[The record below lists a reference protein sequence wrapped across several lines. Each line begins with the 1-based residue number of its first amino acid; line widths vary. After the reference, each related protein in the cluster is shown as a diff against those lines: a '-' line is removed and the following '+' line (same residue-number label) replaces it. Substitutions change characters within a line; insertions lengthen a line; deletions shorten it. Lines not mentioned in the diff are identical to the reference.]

1 MKKIEKTQ
9 IENLKAIA
17 NSVKEE
23 RQSLAG
29 IINAIIDCG
38 EQFNIARMLEVKIT
52 ATQSRKEQRNALY
65 KSIVD
70 NYPVRQRT
78 DAGVTPARFVRIT
91 CGQVIYAKLEPFAKY
106 SFAFVQRSI
115 LNHLRG
121 TAPLEYT
128 GIWFAVGKEGAKNV
142 YRSLTNVEIEQA
154 LKEITLQ
161 EEIQLAAADLK
172 KSYLREQSARINKK
186 ATEQVAA
193 AHKRVAEQ
201 KAAAKEQQ
209 KEQQPEQSPEAP
221 KKGTKD
227 APKKGTK
234 KAPKKGTKKAP
245 KKGAKKGGK
254 KQVAEQPTEAKEQPK
269 EQQPEQSKEQAPE
282 AAKEA

>member
-17 NSVKEE
+17 TSVKEE

-38 EQFNIARMLEVKIT
+38 EQFNVAKMMEIKLA
-52 ATQSRKEQRNALY
+52 ATMSRKEQRNALY
-65 KSIVD
+65 KSIID

-78 DAGVTPARFVRIT
+78 DAGVTPAKFVRIT
-91 CGQVIYAKLEPFAKY
+91 CGKITYAKLEPFAKY

-115 LNHLRG
+115 LNHLKG
-121 TAPLEYT
+121 TAPMEYT
-128 GIWFAVGKEGAKNV
+128 GEYFSVGKEGAKNV
-142 YRSLTNVEIEQA
+142 YRALGAKEIEQA
-154 LKEITLQ
+154 LAEITLQ
-161 EEIQLAAADLK
+161 KEISEAAASLR
-172 KSYLREQSARINKK
+172 KSYLQKQSARLHKQ

-193 AHKRVAEQ
+193 AHKVAADAEKQTEQ
-201 KAAAKEQQ
+201 A
-209 KEQQPEQSPEAP
+209 PEAP
-221 KKGTKD
+221 KKG
-227 APKKGTK
+227 A
-234 KAPKKGTKKAP
+234 KKAP

-254 KQVAEQPTEAKEQPK
+254 KQVAEQQTEAKEQPK
-269 EQQPEQSKEQAPE
+269 EQQVEQVTEPAPE

>member
-17 NSVKEE
+17 TSVKEE

-29 IINAIIDCG
+29 IINAIIDAG
-38 EQFNIARMLEVKIT
+38 EQFNVAKMLEVKLT

-65 KSIVD
+65 KAVIE

-78 DAGVTPARFVRIT
+78 DAGVTPAKFVRIT
-91 CGQVIYAKLEPFAKY
+91 CGKITYAKLEPFSKY

-128 GIWFAVGKEGAKNV
+128 GTYFAVGKEGAKNV
-142 YRSLTNVEIEQA
+142 YRSLSTVEIEQA
-154 LKEITLQ
+154 LAEITLQ
-161 EEIQLAAADLK
+161 REVDAAAAALK
-172 KSYLREQSARINKK
+172 KSYLRAQSARLTKQ
-186 ATEQVAA
+186 ALEQVAA
-193 AHKRVAEQ
+193 AHK
-201 KAAAKEQQ
+201 
-209 KEQQPEQSPEAP
+209 S
-221 KKGTKD
+221 
-227 APKKGTK
+227 
-234 KAPKKGTKKAP
+234 
-245 KKGAKKGGK
+245 
-254 KQVAEQPTEAKEQPK
+254 TEAT
-269 EQQPEQSKEQAPE
+269 E

>member
-1 MKKIEKTQ
+1 MKKIENTQ

-17 NSVKEE
+17 TSVREE

-29 IINAIIDCG
+29 IINAIIDAG
-38 EQFNIARMLEVKIT
+38 EQFNVAKMLEIKLA
-52 ATQSRKEQRNALY
+52 ATMSRKEQRNALY

-78 DAGVTPARFVRIT
+78 DDGVTPARFVRIT
-91 CGQVIYAKLEPFAKY
+91 CGKVVYAKLEQFSRY

-128 GIWFAVGKEGAKNV
+128 GTYFAVGKEGSKNV
-142 YRSLTNVEIEQA
+142 YRSLSTVEIEQA

-161 EEIQLAAADLK
+161 QEITDARKRLE
-172 KSYLREQSARINKK
+172 KSYLEARKCMLDK
-186 ATEQVAA
+186 QALEQVSA
-193 AHKRVAEQ
+193 AHK
-201 KAAAKEQQ
+201 
-209 KEQQPEQSPEAP
+209 S
-221 KKGTKD
+221 
-227 APKKGTK
+227 
-234 KAPKKGTKKAP
+234 
-245 KKGAKKGGK
+245 
-254 KQVAEQPTEAKEQPK
+254 TEAT
-269 EQQPEQSKEQAPE
+269 E

>member
-17 NSVKEE
+17 TSVKEE

-38 EQFNIARMLEVKIT
+38 EQYNVAKMLEVKLT

-65 KSIVD
+65 KSIMD

-78 DAGVTPARFVRIT
+78 DAGVTPAKFVRIT
-91 CGQVIYAKLEPFAKY
+91 CGKVIYAKLEQFSKY
-106 SFAFVQRSI
+106 SFSFVQRSI

-128 GIWFAVGKEGAKNV
+128 GEYFSVGKEGSKNV
-142 YRSLTNVEIEQA
+142 YRSLSTVEIEQA
-154 LKEITLQ
+154 LQEITLQ
-161 EEIQLAAADLK
+161 REIDAAAAALK
-172 KSYLREQSARINKK
+172 KSYLRAQAARLTKQ

-193 AHKRVAEQ
+193 ARKSA
-201 KAAAKEQQ
+201 
-209 KEQQPEQSPEAP
+209 S
-221 KKGTKD
+221 
-227 APKKGTK
+227 
-234 KAPKKGTKKAP
+234 
-245 KKGAKKGGK
+245 
-254 KQVAEQPTEAKEQPK
+254 EQPI
-269 EQQPEQSKEQAPE
+269 E

>member
-1 MKKIEKTQ
+1 MAKIEKSQ
-9 IENLKAIA
+9 IESIKSIA
-17 NSVKEE
+17 NSVREE

-38 EQFNIARMLEVKIT
+38 EQYNVAKMLEVKLT
-52 ATQSRKEQRNALY
+52 ATQSRKEQRNTLY

-78 DAGVTPARFVRIT
+78 DDGVTPAWFVRIT
-91 CGQVIYAKLEPFAKY
+91 CGKVIYAKLEQFSRY

-115 LNHLRG
+115 LNHLKG
-121 TAPLEYT
+121 ASPLEYT
-128 GIWFAVGKEGAKNV
+128 GEYFSVGKEGSKNV
-142 YRSLTNVEIEQA
+142 YRALSTVEIEQA

-172 KSYLREQSARINKK
+172 KSYLRAQSARIHKQ

-193 AHKRVAEQ
+193 AYKRVAAQ

-209 KEQQPEQSPEAP
+209 QEQSKEQAPE
-221 KKGTKD
+221 
-227 APKKGTK
+227 
-234 KAPKKGTKKAP
+234 AP
-245 KKGAKKGGK
+245 KKGAKKGSK
-254 KQVAEQPTEAKEQPK
+254 KQVAEAKEQPK
-269 EQQPEQSKEQAPE
+269 EQQVEQVAEPAPE

>member
-1 MKKIEKTQ
+1 MAKIEKSQ
-9 IENLKAIA
+9 IESIKSIA
-17 NSVKEE
+17 NSVREE

-29 IINAIIDCG
+29 IINAIIDAG
-38 EQFNIARMLEVKIT
+38 EQFNVAKMLEVKLT

-65 KSIVD
+65 KAIVD

-91 CGQVIYAKLEPFAKY
+91 CGKVVYAKLEPFAKY

-128 GIWFAVGKEGAKNV
+128 GEYFSVGKEGAKNV
-142 YRSLTNVEIEQA
+142 YRALGAKEIEQA
-154 LKEITLQ
+154 LAEITLQ
-161 EEIQLAAADLK
+161 KEISEAAATLRK
-172 KSYLREQSARINKK
+172 NYLQKQSARLHKQ

-193 AHKRVAEQ
+193 AHKGAADAEQ
-201 KAAAKEQQ
+201 QTEQA
-209 KEQQPEQSPEAP
+209 PEAP
-221 KKGTKD
+221 KE
-227 APKKGTK
+227 AP
-234 KAPKKGTKKAP
+234 KKAP
-245 KKGAKKGGK
+245 KKGAKKRGK
-254 KQVAEQPTEAKEQPK
+254 KQVAEQQTEAKEQPK

>member
-1 MKKIEKTQ
+1 MAKIEKTQ
-9 IENLKAIA
+9 IDALQAIA
-17 NSVKEE
+17 KTVREE
-23 RQSLAG
+23 RKSLAS
-29 IINAIIDCG
+29 IINSIIDAG
-38 EQFNIARMLEVKIT
+38 EQFNVARMLEVKLT
-52 ATQSRKEQRNALY
+52 ATQSRKEQRNTLY

-91 CGQVIYAKLEPFAKY
+91 CGKVVYAKLEQFSKY
-106 SFAFVQRSI
+106 SFSFVQRSI

-128 GIWFAVGKEGAKNV
+128 GNWFSVGKEGSKNV
-142 YRSLTNVEIEQA
+142 YRSLSTVEIEQA

-172 KSYLREQSARINKK
+172 KSYLRAQSARIHKE

-193 AHKRVAEQ
+193 AYKRVSAQ

-209 KEQQPEQSPEAP
+209 KEQQPEQS
-221 KKGTKD
+221 
-227 APKKGTK
+227 
-234 KAPKKGTKKAP
+234 
-245 KKGAKKGGK
+245 
-254 KQVAEQPTEAKEQPK
+254 KEQPK
-269 EQQPEQSKEQAPE
+269 E

>member
-1 MKKIEKTQ
+1 MAKIEKSQ
-9 IENLKAIA
+9 IESIKSIA
-17 NSVKEE
+17 NSVREE

-38 EQFNIARMLEVKIT
+38 EQYNVAKMLEVKLT
-52 ATQSRKEQRNALY
+52 ATQSRKEQRNTLY
-65 KSIVD
+65 KAIVD

-78 DAGVTPARFVRIT
+78 DDGVTPSRFVRIT
-91 CGQVIYAKLEPFAKY
+91 CGKVVYAKLEPFAKY

-128 GIWFAVGKEGAKNV
+128 GTYFAVGKEGAKHV
-142 YRSLTNVEIEQA
+142 YRALRTVEIEQA
-154 LKEITLQ
+154 LAEITLQ
-161 EEIQLAAADLK
+161 REIDEAAAALK
-172 KSYLREQSARINKK
+172 KSYLRAQSARLHKQ

-193 AHKRVAEQ
+193 AHKGAADAEQ
-201 KAAAKEQQ
+201 PKEAKE
-209 KEQQPEQSPEAP
+209 AP
-221 KKGTKD
+221 Q
-227 APKKGTK
+227 
-234 KAPKKGTKKAP
+234 KAP

-254 KQVAEQPTEAKEQPK
+254 KQVTEQQTEAKEQPK
-269 EQQPEQSKEQAPE
+269 EQQVDQSKEPAPE

>member
-38 EQFNIARMLEVKIT
+38 EQFNVAKMLEVKIA
-52 ATQSRKEQRNALY
+52 ATQSRKEQRNTLY
-65 KSIVD
+65 KAIIE

-91 CGQVIYAKLEPFAKY
+91 CGKITYAKLEPFAKY
-106 SFAFVQRSI
+106 SFSFVQRSV

-128 GIWFAVGKEGAKNV
+128 GTWFSVGKEGAKNV
-142 YRSLTNVEIEQA
+142 YRALSTVEIEQA

-172 KSYLREQSARINKK
+172 KSYLRAQSARIHKQ

-193 AHKRVAEQ
+193 AYKRVAEQ
-201 KAAAKEQQ
+201 KAAAKERQ
-209 KEQQPEQSPEAP
+209 KEQQLEQI
-221 KKGTKD
+221 
-227 APKKGTK
+227 
-234 KAPKKGTKKAP
+234 
-245 KKGAKKGGK
+245 
-254 KQVAEQPTEAKEQPK
+254 AE
-269 EQQPEQSKEQAPE
+269 SAPE